1 MKNKKIYFILL
12 LIVIVGL
19 LAIIFV
25 PKNKSWDTNSWQAV
39 FLSNNQVYFGKI
51 KHISSNT
58 LVLTDIY
65 YLQASESLASPDD
78 TNSKLNLVKLGS
90 EVHGP
95 KDKMTINRSNILF
108 WEDLKDNSRIVKV
121 INQLLK

>member
-1 MKNKKIYFILL
+1 VGIVSTGNHNLWQKK
-12 LIVIVGL
+12 
-19 LAIIFV
+19 A
-25 PKNKSWDTNSWQAV
+25 WQAV
-39 FLSNNQVYFGKI
+39 FLNNNQVYFGKI
-51 KHISSNT
+51 QKINRNT